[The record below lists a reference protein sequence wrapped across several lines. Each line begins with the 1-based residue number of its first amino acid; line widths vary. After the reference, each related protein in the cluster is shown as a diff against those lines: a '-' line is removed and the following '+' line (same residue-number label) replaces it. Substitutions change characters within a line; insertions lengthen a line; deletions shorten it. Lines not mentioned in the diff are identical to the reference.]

1 MDTAAGFGDY
11 PAFTEMWGELRF
23 RFGSCNNSRSFLR
36 LDNVL
41 LWDTLMGRLREVI
54 NLNRLGLVSCVHCLG
69 LSNWSYIGGW
79 DLRVGDRSFDW
90 VF

>member
-11 PAFTEMWGELRF
+11 PAFTEMWGEF
-23 RFGSCNNSRSFLR
+23 RFGSCIDSRSILR

-41 LWDTLMGRLREVI
+41 LWDTLMGGLREVI

-69 LSNWSYIGGW
+69 LGNWISIGGW
-79 DLRVGDRSFDW
+79 DLRVGDRSFGW